1 MSGFVFM
8 FMTQLYESLT
18 AVYECVLC
26 AHVCVGEEHLITRG
40 TMHSGVST
48 LYWKWLNVCVWMYMW
63 VYSTCVICVCWSD
76 CVCVFVC
83 TTSEPACLCT
93 DNLTNTM
100 RSVLPL
106 SIYGCGWSVGG
117 FLCKVSPR
125 SVQEVS
131 LNMRQS
137 KICFFNT
144 NMPFYLKNQFVLE
157 CHVYILGH
165 TYLFLWLAFCNLKTK
180 V

>member
-1 MSGFVFM
+1 M
-8 FMTQLYESLT
+8 
-18 AVYECVLC
+18 
-26 AHVCVGEEHLITRG
+26 
-40 TMHSGVST
+40 
-48 LYWKWLNVCVWMYMW
+48 
-63 VYSTCVICVCWSD
+63 
-76 CVCVFVC
+76 CVFVC

-144 NMPFYLKNQFVLE
+144 NMPFYLKNQFVFE
-157 CHVYILGH
+157 CHVYN
-165 TYLFLWLAFCNLKTK
+165 LATFAF
-180 V
+180 